1 MRPKWFKAW
10 LAAAIAAGLLGLA
23 GPGQGAPAFNR
34 SQLNSLFGQ
43 AYGNCNRLRALGYN
57 PSHIESRLRW
67 AQGQLNNYWSNPSRF
82 NTFPR
87 NPYNNRELQTINPFG
102 DYLFHGTN
110 IRNHGGK
117 LQTRSLDPTGIVA
130 RAQEWAKELHT
141 ITKKAETGGA
151 REFKQDIN
159 EALAFL
165 GRGPA
170 IPTGGSLS
178 QQADSQLGALTGNLR
193 SDSGG
198 LPGQEAPAVGG
209 QFQNPYAGDP
219 SVVDL
224 SESKTLTPSL
234 LRGTDGQPEAPPV
247 QPPTAEATQQAM
259 GGAGLT
265 SVDENVLPLPKPG
278 TSEKVDS
285 LYRSALDNLGKGDRQ
300 SAIRDLSEAVSLLPV
315 DPKLNLAL
323 REALKNAGWDPNL
336 PAGFRPSPKDSQAL
350 LPAVVAGGRGTNP
363 FPAKPASLDRGGN
376 QAAGTASAGRS
387 QASAAVPGAQ
397 AKSPSAQPPQNQAWQ
412 EYQKQLFAQR
422 RELEQKLNNLLRDQK
437 APPPLPGG
445 TVREV
450 EEGVFLGLTNT
461 QYQANELMAK
471 GQSPITGKPYA
482 QMLKDG
488 DVRAYGFGKTDV
500 LPMELARGARD
511 SFSDGEYTMDQ
522 EHFQNL
528 LPQIN
533 GTHYQVLNAHSN
545 GATIAEALLR
555 QGVIRADELNIL
567 GGDRALSRGQAYQDL
582 LDSGTVKNVNV
593 WINRGDPVPYLTS
606 PAGGV
611 LRDAGLVKTKPG
623 TPNGPVVQYHFFG
636 EYQPSLDFKNHAWE
650 QYCKEMEKMRQAQ
663 KNARQ

>member
-1 MRPKWFKAW
+1 MRSKWFKAC
-10 LAAAIAAGLLGLA
+10 LAALVAVGLLGPA
-23 GPGQGAPAFNR
+23 GPGQGAPAYNR
-34 SQLNSLFGQ
+34 SQVNSLFSQ

-67 AQGQLNNYWSNPSRF
+67 AQGQLNNYWNNPSRF
-82 NTFPR
+82 GAFPTY
-87 NPYNNRELQTINPFG
+87 PYNNKELQTINPFG

-141 ITKKAETGGA
+141 ITKKAETGGGS
-151 REFKQDIN
+151 REFKKDIS

-165 GRGPA
+165 GTGPA
-170 IPTGGSLS
+170 IPTGGSLG
-178 QQADSQLGALTGNLR
+178 QQADSQIGALTGNLR

-198 LPGQEAPAVGG
+198 LPGQEAPAGGG

-224 SESKTLTPSL
+224 SESKALTPSL
-234 LRGTDGQPEAPPV
+234 LRGTDDQPVAPSE
-247 QPPTAEATQQAM
+247 QPPTAEAAPQAT
-259 GGAGLT
+259 GGVGLT
-265 SVDENVLPLPKPG
+265 AGEENTPPPPPPG
-278 TSEKVDS
+278 TREQVDS
-285 LYRSALDNLGKGDRQ
+285 LYARALDNLGRGDHQ
-300 SAIRDLSEAVSLLPV
+300 GAIRDLNEAISLLPM
-315 DPKLNLAL
+315 DSNLRSAL
-323 REALKNAGWDPNL
+323 QEIMKNGAGAKL
-336 PAGFRPSPKDSQAL
+336 PAGFLSSPKDSQAL
-350 LPAVVAGGRGTNP
+350 LPAVVAAGGPTNP
-363 FPAKPASLDRGGN
+363 FPARPASLDRGGS
-376 QAAGTASAGRS
+376 QGAASGSTAAPLG
-387 QASAAVPGAQ
+387 Q
-397 AKSPSAQPPQNQAWQ
+397 AKGTTAQTPQDQAWMDL
-412 EYQKQLFAQR
+412 QKQFFAQR
-422 RELEQKLNNLLRDQK
+422 RELDQNLNNLLRDQK

-482 QMLKDG
+482 EMLKDG

-500 LPMELARGARD
+500 LPMELARGGRD
-511 SFSDGEYTMDQ
+511 ALSDGEYTLDQ

-555 QGVIRADELNIL
+555 QGVIRADELNIV

-582 LDSGTVKNVNV
+582 LDSGAVKKVTV

-623 TPNGPVVQYHFFG
+623 TPSGPVAEYHFFG
-636 EYQPSLDFKNHAWE
+636 KYDPGKPWANHAWE

-663 KNARQ
+663 RNARQ